1 MSSGPR
7 KIRSSFSGAA
17 PQPEAQEEAEPA
29 PKAVP
34 AAPEAAPRPGAK
46 AKKGDMKKA
55 DALKVGAAKSSPQ
68 DPERAVPAEAKKPG
82 KAAQGGRSAPSAGQ
96 ELGREHGQEHGG
108 AGEGAEPTQGTQA
121 EAPSGGSPPADQ
133 PEPSPF
139 LEALAELLE
148 SRQLAVPPGLLEAPP
163 AAYAGQ
169 GAGTVQMMARLKDED
184 LAERAGKVAGWQ
196 ARQEERA
203 RWAWDSSPLI
213 RELRGRGLPVPERPA
228 RVGAMAVSLKRPL
241 AEWSDGELVAA
252 VTEWTRLG
260 ER

>member
-34 AAPEAAPRPGAK
+34 AAPDTAPRPGAK
-46 AKKGDMKKA
+46 AKKGDTKKA
-55 DALKVGAAKSSPQ
+55 DAPKVGTAKSSPQ

-82 KAAQGGRSAPSAGQ
+82 KATPGGK
-96 ELGREHGQEHGG
+96 
-108 AGEGAEPTQGTQA
+108 GAEPTQGTQA
-121 EAPSGGSPPADQ
+121 EAPSDVSPPADQ

-148 SRQLAVPPGLLEAPP
+148 SRKLGVPPGLLEAPP